1 MAAKQLQDDEDNLG
15 YNLWDC
21 PVCLDQIKQPKMLR
35 CQHSFCLDPCL
46 QNMVVTEYRN
56 GRKKIKCAIC
66 DKSYVVNSL
75 DAIPDNLQMKNLL
88 EIRQKSVNDDSDN
101 AGHSNNLTLEL
112 VVKMRNGETLTLSVT
127 PSFTI
132 FEIKGQIQSI
142 KEINP
147 KDQVLSL
154 NGSDLND
161 NEKLS
166 RSQIENSVIWLS
178 HKSKEISIQ
187 LFENSST
194 KFETIKLDNIEGTEF
209 IRKIKRMISLKKGI
223 PHHVQQLYL
232 GYGNWPEKY
241 KLRNDESLADNE
253 LSKKVF
259 KYGLSLMIYGSIVV
273 YDEGPKIF
281 QKIQVE
287 AFETIKEFKAKAH
300 ALHYNQGSKFFGTK
314 NESTLCIADFN
325 CQLESLSND
334 DDDKTVYEY
343 GIKKFFDPGEF
354 IFTTATSKY
363 SPMQIFVRTLTGKTV
378 TFTAFSFTIVEM
390 FKRKIQDKEGIPP
403 DQQSIVFAGQQLED
417 GKNFEDYNI
426 KERSTLH
433 LSLKVRGN

>member
-1 MAAKQLQDDEDNLG
+1 MATKRLQDDVDKLLE
-15 YNLWDC
+15 C
-21 PVCLDQIKQPKMLR
+21 PVCLDQIKQPKVLR
-35 CQHSFCLDPCL
+35 CQHTFCLDPCL
-46 QNMVVTEYRN
+46 RNIVATEYAN
-56 GRKKIKCAIC
+56 GKKKIKCAIC
-66 DKSYVVNSL
+66 RKSYVVNSL
-75 DAIPDNLQMKNLL
+75 DTIPDNLQMKNLL

-142 KEINP
+142 KEIHP
-147 KDQVLSL
+147 EDQVLSL

-178 HKSKEISIQ
+178 HKSKEISIH

-194 KFETIKLDNIEGTEF
+194 KFETIKLDEIDGTEF
-209 IRKIKRMISLKKGI
+209 IWKIKRMISQKKDI
-223 PHHVQQLYL
+223 PEHVQQIYL
-232 GYGNWPEKY
+232 GYGNWREKD
-241 KLRNDESLADNE
+241 KLRCDESLADNE

-259 KYGLSLMIYGSIVV
+259 KDGISLMIYGSIVV

-300 ALHYNQGSKFFGTK
+300 AMQYNQGSKFFGTK

-354 IFTTATSKY
+354 IFTTPTLKY
-363 SPMQIFVRTLTGKTV
+363 SPMKIFVKSQTGKIV
-378 TFTAFSFTIVEM
+378 TLGAFRFTTIEM
-390 FKRKIQDKEGIPP
+390 FKRKIQAKEGIPP
-403 DQQSIVFAGQQLED
+403 DQQRIIFAGKQLED
-417 GKNFEDYNI
+417 GRNFEDYNI
-426 KERSTLH
+426 QRESTLY
-433 LSLKVRGN
+433 LDLRLRGN